1 MSKNNESI
9 NKDTLKAVKAAT
21 TLVKYC
27 SRYKRCSYKCIFYQ
41 PTIERITIGS
51 CAINQPCKYSE
62 INTISE
68 V

>member
-41 PTIERITIGS
+41 PTNERFITAR
-51 CAINQPCKYSE
+51 CAINQPWKYSE
-62 INTISE
+62 INTNSE

>member
-41 PTIERITIGS
+41 PTIERFTTAR
-51 CAINQPCKYSE
+51 CAINQPCKYGE